1 MENRLKQVQDLR
13 DKIHSELVQEA
24 TVRSCVDG
32 NPSDGVLRLKLPY
45 VLQDGR
51 EVDSICCESGLLLGN
66 DKVIRYRDVI
76 LEDLVQIHNLFAS
89 KQYSFE
95 LNPIV

>member
-1 MENRLKQVQDLR
+1 MENYVRQVQDLR
-13 DKIHSELVQEA
+13 DKIHSELVQKA
-24 TVRSCVDG
+24 TVGNCVDG
-32 NPSDGVLRLKLPY
+32 NSSEGVLRLKIPY

-51 EVDSICCESGLLLGN
+51 DVESICCETGLLLGN
-66 DKVIRYRDVI
+66 EKVIKYRDVI

-95 LNPIV
+95 LNSIV